1 MAKVELGL
9 KRTCLSCDMRF
20 YDFKRRPII
29 CPGCGTEFD
38 PENLLKGRK
47 SRAAPKS
54 ATKASVSDDA
64 VDLDETEF
72 DDEDVNVAINKDD
85 DDDDIDFNEDDVD
98 VDDTDGPGI
107 IQDDITE
114 GDELLPDLYDK
125 DDQQASCFLGVGKY
139 HWFRGSGIKNPSL
152 DENLLAQG
160 VAPAIHILRSVLA
173 LHELEPNRRFGDALN
188 RGFAGQTR

>member
-54 ATKASVSDDA
+54 ATKASLSDDA
-64 VDLDETEF
+64 ADLDETEF
-72 DDEDVNVAINKDD
+72 DDEDVKVAVIKDD
-85 DDDDIDFNEDDVD
+85 NDNDNDNDNDDIDFDEDDVD

-107 IQDDITE
+107 IQDDITD
-114 GDELLPDLYDK
+114 GDELLPNLDDK
-125 DDQQASCFLGVGKY
+125 DDQQASCLLDVSKCHQFGDGVVKKPVGRQKFACAGRRPCDTY
-139 HWFRGSGIKNPSL
+139 PT
-152 DENLLAQG
+152 
-160 VAPAIHILRSVLA
+160 
-173 LHELEPNRRFGDALN
+173 RRFGTA
-188 RGFAGQTR
+188 RIGT